1 MAEVNIDAIPEKLLK
16 KPYIKYALDVINGA
30 IPACEAIRLAC
41 ERMVNWFS
49 RDEYYFDQETVD
61 KYIKLVSKLKH
72 WTGIHNGKPFILL
85 PWQQWCFAN
94 VYGWK
99 DRESGRRVIQNVLI
113 MVSRKNGKTA
123 LASSMGIIGEMEENG
138 AEVDLVANSRQ
149 QATIAFDMCR
159 NFTESVDPNKSIFKR
174 FRDTIK
180 LPRKKSVIQVL
191 CSDAMSLD
199 GWNPS
204 TFIIDEMHAQ
214 KDWSLYNVMKSGQGS
229 RENPLAIVITTAGF
243 LVGNDYPCY
252 SMRTTCMEILRG
264 LKEDDSQFAAIYE
277 LDEGDDFEDESCWIK
292 CCPSLGQTVKP
303 KYLRDQV
310 KAAKNNSALLTG
322 VLTKN
327 FNRFCQAQDIWLA
340 EDYVQKVTEKVSLS
354 EFGDSPAFMGVDLSS
369 VSDLTSFAVLL
380 PPDPTRSKWPDKFV
394 FKTYVYI
401 PYETMENS
409 SNRELYKQWKRDG
422 YVSQTSGNV
431 VDYDYILSEQKA
443 VYKQIYVYKIAYDS
457 WNATQWAIN
466 ATDEGLP
473 LEPYPQSIGAF
484 NKPTKFFEMLVKS
497 GKAVIDDN
505 PCVRWCIQNCELKY
519 DHNEN
524 CKPVKAQNDKNKKID
539 PVIAMLEALGAYLNS
554 SQFTPEVF
562 AI

>member
-1 MAEVNIDAIPEKLLK
+1 MIECYEAIPKSILD
-16 KPYIKYALDVINGA
+16 KPYIKYALDVIEGR
-30 IPACEAIRLAC
+30 IPACEAIVLAC
-41 ERMVNWFS
+41 RRMIRWFACLN
-49 RDEYYFDQETVD
+49 YYFDYEEVD
-61 KYIKLVSKLKH
+61 KKIRLISKLKH

-85 PWQQWCFAN
+85 PWQQWVFAN

-99 DRESGRRVIQNVLI
+99 DRETNHRVIQNVFI

-123 LASSMGIIGEMEENG
+123 LASGMGIIGEMEENG

-159 NFTESVDPNKSIFKR
+159 NFTESVDPKKTYFKR

-277 LDEGDDFEDESCWIK
+277 LDENDDFEDESCWVK
-292 CCPSLGQTVKP
+292 CCPSLGQTVKT

-327 FNRFCQAQDIWLA
+327 FNRFCKSQDIWLS
-340 EDYVQKVTEKVSLS
+340 DDDIQKVTGKVSWDDFDGNMS
-354 EFGDSPAFMGVDLSS
+354 FMGTDLSS
-369 VSDLTSFAVLL
+369 VSDLTASAIMM
-380 PPDPTRSKWPDKFV
+380 PPDPSRKKWPDKFV
-394 FKTYVYI
+394 FKVDMYI
-401 PYETMENS
+401 PYDTMENS
-409 SNRELYKQWKRDG
+409 SNRELYKQWKRSG
-422 YVSQTSGNV
+422 YVKQTSGNV
-431 VDYDYILSEQKA
+431 VDYDYILADQKKLMKSA
-443 VYKQIYVYKIAYDS
+443 YLYKLAYDD

-466 ATDEGLP
+466 ATNEGLP
-473 LEPYPQSIGAF
+473 LEPYSQSIGSF

-497 GKAVIDDN
+497 GRVIIDDN

-524 CKPVKAQNDKNKKID
+524 CKPIKAQNDKNKKID
-539 PVIAMLEALGAYLNS
+539 PVIAMLEALGVYLDS
-554 SQFTPEVF
+554 PQFTPEVF
-562 AI
+562 AM